1 MVLVAFGALWMA
13 GCVTTTGGGPLA
25 APTFGELLIPDQ
37 NVAGNW
43 VTFSTNSPPAEVL
56 PTRAQMVRIWFYAA
70 AGNLFAVSLR
80 ELDGTITPLT
90 ENHGTP
96 PEPGTGYFLVVDENV
111 NLSPAAYTMQVRAP
125 STLTDPANYDVLV
138 TIVSFRTD
146 TADSPAMVVAL
157 RQRKIWTV
165 TVSVDGPGH
174 VTSNPAGIQ
183 CGTTSSGSALTDCSH
198 DFGAG
203 VVALDPGSND
213 PPNTHFVGWSGN
225 CPGNVQTCSFTLDG
239 TAPIV
244 AKATFGTSGG
254 GGASACPTAPQLP
267 GLRWIDLPNCGGDAH
282 DSHPGITLSCDASG
296 YFCCEPSAGA
306 NSPRCGGAGQFESA
320 PDCRNHV
327 PNGLLRQPGG
337 CYEVASP

>member
-1 MVLVAFGALWMA
+1 MRAKLSTGSSLVMALVASGALWMG
-13 GCVTTTGGGPLA
+13 GCVTTSGGGPLA

-43 VTFSTNSPPAEVL
+43 ITFSTSSPPAEVL

-90 ENHGTP
+90 ENDGSP
-96 PEPGTGYFLVVDENV
+96 PAPGSGFFLVVDENV
-111 NLSPAAYTMQVRAP
+111 NLTPAAYTMQIRAP
-125 STLTDPANYDVLV
+125 NTLTDPANYDVL
-138 TIVSFRTD
+138 
-146 TADSPAMVVAL
+146 
-157 RQRKIWTV
+157 
-165 TVSVDGPGH
+165 VSVDGPGH

-183 CGTTSSGSALTDCSH
+183 CGSTPQGYALRDCSY

-203 VVALDPGSND
+203 AVALEPGSND
-213 PPNTHFVGWSGN
+213 PPNTRFVGWSGN
-225 CPGNVQTCSFTLDG
+225 CPGNAQTCSFTLDG

-296 YFCCEPSAGA
+296 YFCCEPQTGA
-306 NSPRCGGAGQFESA
+306 NSQRCGGGGQFESA

-327 PNGLLRQPGG
+327 PNGTMRQPGG